1 MPEKQWL
8 FKLKDSE
15 HRIALNHGT
24 IVRKYDVKLDGE
36 PIKALRTI
44 IEKGDKLI
52 FNINSHTCVLI
63 IRFVKGGGRYKYD
76 CIVDGTSV
84 ETQQAAEI
92 PTEWKPPKQGCLK
105 QIFMQILYLIGLT
118 IVIGIISVL
127 TGFSSD
133 KIDLIIG
140 LVFGAIIIYAVLR
153 HLLMRN
159 K

>member
-1 MPEKQWL
+1 MPEKQWIIK
-8 FKLKDSE
+8 FKDSE
-15 HRIALNHGT
+15 HRITLHHGT
-24 IVRKYDVKLDGE
+24 IVRKYNVELNGD

-44 IEKGDKLI
+44 IEKGDKLT

-63 IRFVKGGGRYKYD
+63 IHFVKGGGKYKYD

-84 ETQQAAEI
+84 ETQQVAEI
-92 PTEWKPPKQGCLK
+92 PPEWNPPKQGCLK
-105 QIFMQILYLIGLT
+105 QIFMQISSWIGLT

-140 LVFGAIIIYAVLR
+140 LVVGAIIIYAVLR

>member
-8 FKLKDSE
+8 IKLEDSE
-15 HRIALNHGT
+15 HRVTLNHGT
-24 IVRKYDVKLDGE
+24 LVRKYDVKLDGKT
-36 PIKALRTI
+36 INALRTI
-44 IEKGDKLI
+44 IEKGDKLT
-52 FNINSHTCVLI
+52 FNLNTHTCVLI
-63 IRFVKGGGRYKYD
+63 IQFLKGGAKFKYD
-76 CIVDGTSV
+76 CIVVGISV
-84 ETQQAAEI
+84 ETQQTSEI
-92 PTEWKPPKQGCLK
+92 PPEWNPPKQGCLK
-105 QIFMQILYLIGLT
+105 QIFMQISYLIGIT

-140 LVFGAIIIYAVLR
+140 LVVGVIIIYAVIR